1 MKAEASIWIGLS
13 GMAIGLAVGYLIPR
27 GAPLV
32 TTSESISVST
42 KGSRVA
48 AKNPESQQKDRS
60 RNLLQSIPDKY
71 TAREEWLDQL
81 ASPDLAAL
89 IEGLCDQVGPDGL
102 ESESKSLLENA
113 LKKWWKNDR
122 ESALAWVMNLP
133 SGAKKR
139 FLMKFVLSE
148 LLKDDTSQALVLS
161 EAFQAED
168 PKWDHISFNDK
179 YVDLIIDKAWE
190 KPNATADGMLDLF
203 SRLSRG
209 NAYSG
214 TALGR
219 YPENFDFARFL
230 DGIAS
235 QHKKDGKH
243 PSGMPTDVLEG
254 WARVD
259 AQAAAQWYLDSIENG
274 ADFPFQKWDNIAQTV
289 STRNGPQAYHQWA
302 AAVIAQTSEEQR
314 KEIFESVS
322 DQDAVGI
329 ASSINDTLLRDEVFA
344 RMARKNSGTVG
355 KLDQTVDFLAKIS
368 TPEARLQAI
377 KNDGSQYAW
386 WFEQYPPDSATW
398 LKLGLTREQVTP
410 MLFEER

>member
-1 MKAEASIWIGLS
+1 MKVEASIWIGLS

-27 GAPLV
+27 GEPLV
-32 TTSESISVST
+32 VTDASASVST
-42 KGSRVA
+42 KSNRIDSR
-48 AKNPESQQKDRS
+48 NPANQQKDRGK
-60 RNLLQSIPDKY
+60 NLLQSVPGSY
-71 TAREEWLDQL
+71 SAREEWLDQL
-81 ASPDLAAL
+81 ASLDLAVL
-89 IEGLCDQVGPDGL
+89 IEDLCEQVGPDGL
-102 ESESKSLLENA
+102 EYENKSLLEKA
-113 LKKWWKNDR
+113 LKKWWQNDR
-122 ESALAWVMNLP
+122 ESALVWIMNLP

-139 FLMKFVLSE
+139 YLMKFVLSE
-148 LLKDDTSQALVLS
+148 LLKDDTGRALVLS

-168 PKWDHISFNDK
+168 AKWDHIQFNDK

-190 KPNATADGMLDLF
+190 KSNTTADQMLDLF
-203 SRLSRG
+203 SKLSRG

-219 YPENFDFARFL
+219 YPENFDFEKFL
-230 DGIAS
+230 DRIAS

-259 AQAAAQWYLDSIENG
+259 AQAAAQWYLDSIEKG
-274 ADFPFQKWDNIAQTV
+274 AGIPFQKWDNIAQAV
-289 STRNGPQAYHQWA
+289 STNNGPQAYHQWA
-302 AAVIAQTSEEQR
+302 ATVIAQTSEEQR

-329 ASSINDTLLRDEVFA
+329 ASSINDTLLRDEIFA
-344 RMARKNSGTVG
+344 RMARKNSGTLG

-386 WFEQYPPDSATW
+386 WFKQYPPDSATW

-410 MLFEER
+410 MLSERR